1 MQEMQV
7 PSLGWKIP
15 WRRKWPPTQYSCRE
29 NPMDRRACWA
39 TVSSWGR
46 KRVGHDLAT
55 ELQNSNKRCGNWGTE
70 KLNNLLKVTQLV
82 IIGTSF
88 QTLAQ
93 KAQIISSLY
102 WTVLPIL
109 YECFLWFKEMNAQ
122 SLWGLRKKLFLSI
135 TKCWFHIYS
144 MTGHHIRYGDYC
156 GKQRR

>member
-1 MQEMQV
+1 
-7 PSLGWKIP
+7 
-15 WRRKWPPTQYSCRE
+15 
-29 NPMDRRACWA
+29 MDRRDCWA

-70 KLNNLLKVTQLV
+70 KLNNLLKGTQLV

-102 WTVLPIL
+102 
-109 YECFLWFKEMNAQ
+109 
-122 SLWGLRKKLFLSI
+122 
-135 TKCWFHIYS
+135 
-144 MTGHHIRYGDYC
+144 
-156 GKQRR
+156 